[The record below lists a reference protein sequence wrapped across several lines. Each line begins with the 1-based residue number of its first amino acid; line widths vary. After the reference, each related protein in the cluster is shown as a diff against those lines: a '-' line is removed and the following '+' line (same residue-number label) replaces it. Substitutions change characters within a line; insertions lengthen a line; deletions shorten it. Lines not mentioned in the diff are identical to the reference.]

1 MDQIPSTNYLSELR
15 KSMDQYFS
23 QEEIILLC
31 LDLGIDYEH
40 LPGQAKPMKI
50 HNLILHLTRR
60 DYLTNLIE
68 LCRQLRPKASW
79 SDPPPV
85 EQLLQ
90 FEELI
95 LPNKLAILNTI
106 LLPELALKL
115 FDTKARKR
123 VYQDEIVMTQ
133 QNTYRQQYS
142 FGVALQNLTAGS
154 NPAEKIDIYMEF
166 CWRDR
171 SNSISTAPQ
180 FGFTSDQPEGWSVR
194 MPDLINDQAAILV
207 FNGTEKQR
215 CGYGVPLEWPTFQVL
230 VGEKLDGHFLIPYRV
245 NSASPHTSSQGELK
259 IIMA

>member
-1 MDQIPSTNYLSELR
+1 MDNISPTNYLSELR
-15 KSMDQYFS
+15 KIIDQYFS

-31 LDLGIDYEH
+31 SDLGIDFEH
-40 LPGQAKPMKI
+40 LPGQAKLMKI
-50 HNLILHLTRR
+50 HNLLLHLTRR

-79 SDPPPV
+79 PDPPQI
-85 EQLLQ
+85 EQLLRV
-90 FEELI
+90 EEIKLSEHLAI
-95 LPNKLAILNTI
+95 SNKLM
-106 LLPELALKL
+106 LPELALKL

-123 VYQDEIVMTQ
+123 VYQDEIVITQ
-133 QNTYRQQYS
+133 RNAYRQQYS
-142 FGVALQNLTAGS
+142 FGVALQNLTNGS
-154 NPAEKIDIYMEF
+154 KPAEKIDIYMEF

-180 FGFTSDQPEGWSVR
+180 FGFTSDQPDGWSVR

-215 CGYGVPLEWPTFQVL
+215 CGYGVPLEWPNFQVL
-230 VGEKLDGHFLIPYRV
+230 VGEKLDGHFLIPYTV
-245 NSASPHTSSQGELK
+245 NSASPHTSNQGELK